1 MSQFFSLEDIFFI
14 IFVLIPK
21 NQVFYLFIH
30 IILALI
36 MVDIYI
42 FYSQLMYRAIYN
54 SVFIEFLSKSHEND
68 KKCTITSDSIT
79 GRNMT

>member
-1 MSQFFSLEDIFFI
+1 
-14 IFVLIPK
+14 
-21 NQVFYLFIH
+21 
-30 IILALI
+30 

>member
-14 IFVLIPK
+14 IFVLTPK
-21 NQVFYLFIH
+21 NQVFLIYPYK
-30 IILALI
+30 LALI